1 MDVNLPR
8 PSLKD
13 VSRIT
18 RFINPVGL
26 ALGAI
31 GTFMGFFNRRQISTL
46 KEEASRK
53 QNRII
58 EVQQTQQQ
66 QIYYMN
72 ESLQFLLEFMSHP
85 QTYDVTLLA
94 VELDS
99 IEREII
105 QRLHWATHAIQQA
118 QNHRLAVDFLTPQQ
132 QSSLYIKLRRHAREI
147 GHNLLTTQASDL
159 YQLELTYFYDGANVN
174 LMLHVP
180 CIPADAKLRLL
191 KLHPFPLPLNENYT
205 ITPDVDDE
213 ILAISPGFTRY
224 SVRIN
229 AADLIGC
236 HSINK
241 VYLCDR
247 YGVLSKEL
255 NNSCLGALYLQ
266 DYTIAKELCD
276 FKIRPSQEVVRQLLD
291 NWFLVYTPVV
301 QTGFV
306 QCLNGTQ
313 REAYMKIGINKIHL
327 SPGCQADLIEHRLH
341 ADGSITLPT
350 DLTHFEW
357 AWDAAGELNMDPK
370 IISMYIDELIQAGI
384 SNPSLEDLSHLKLNS
399 TSKFKYVFYILG
411 FIFSC
416 VALGLVIIIILAFT
430 SDKFGLDYRKILAY
444 LRPAPPLVEP
454 IENPGPISYPLLN
467 PPANAP
473 LYNLN

>member
-1 MDVNLPR
+1 
-8 PSLKD
+8 
-13 VSRIT
+13 
-18 RFINPVGL
+18 
-26 ALGAI
+26 
-31 GTFMGFFNRRQISTL
+31 
-46 KEEASRK
+46 
-53 QNRII
+53 
-58 EVQQTQQQ
+58 
-66 QIYYMN
+66 
-72 ESLQFLLEFMSHP
+72 
-85 QTYDVTLLA
+85 
-94 VELDS
+94 
-99 IEREII
+99 
-105 QRLHWATHAIQQA
+105 
-118 QNHRLAVDFLTPQQ
+118 
-132 QSSLYIKLRRHAREI
+132 
-147 GHNLLTTQASDL
+147 
-159 YQLELTYFYDGANVN
+159 
-174 LMLHVP
+174 MLHVP

-229 AADLIGC
+229 AADLVGC

-313 REAYMKIGINKIHL
+313 REAYMKSGINKIHL

-430 SDKFGLDYRKILAY
+430 SDKFGLDIRKILAY
-444 LRPAPPLVEP
+444 FRPAPTLVEP
-454 IENPGPISYPLLN
+454 IDNPGPISFPLLN